1 MTIQRWNTERDGTLS
16 EENFRQRLEKEG
28 YRCSIYAYSPG
39 TRFPDHQHTVDK
51 VDGVLQGRFR
61 ITMGGQSWIL
71 APGDS
76 IAVPRGRIHSAEVVG
91 SETVISIDAV
101 RD

>member
-1 MTIQRWNTERDGTLS
+1 MTIEHWDPERDGALT
-16 EENFRQRLEKEG
+16 EENFRRRLERQG
-28 YRCSIYAYSPG
+28 YRCSIYAYPPG
-39 TRFPDHQHTVDK
+39 TRFPDHEHAVVK

-61 ITMGGQSWIL
+61 IAMDGRSWIL
-71 APGDS
+71 EPGDS
-76 IAVPRGRIHSAEVVG
+76 IRVPRGRIHSAEVVG